1 MILKDDLSF
10 FSCVRLDLIFS
21 IMAFFFFFF
30 FFEKYILYKVGSSIV
45 VHMQVS

>member
-21 IMAFFFFFF
+21 IMASSSFFLF
-30 FFEKYILYKVGSSIV
+30 FFEKYILYKVG
-45 VHMQVS
+45 